1 MTWNWLDVLIIALAL
16 AQIGF
21 CVAIGVVL
29 GRIKN
34 GAVARF
40 SGAIG
45 RNVASGK
52 KLIETAKTVGTVSL
66 PHLQGIRA
74 HLSAVPRYLRP
85 VSLTAPVSYGA
96 MVRYLGMGQLLLAR
110 SSAKQ
115 GKPTAPQKKRTG
127 FAERAGLIPPV
138 WQKIAPLWGYAGI
151 ALSAWRE
158 VQKQLPEIRR
168 AVGEARDKRID
179 KPAENAL

>member
-1 MTWNWLDVLIIALAL
+1 MSWNWLDVLIIALAL

-21 CVAIGVVL
+21 CIAIGVVL

-45 RNVASGK
+45 RNIETGK
-52 KLIETAKTVGTVSL
+52 KLLETGKAIGAVSL
-66 PHLQGIRA
+66 PHLQTIRA
-74 HLSAVPRYLRP
+74 RLSAVPRHLRP
-85 VSLTAPVSYGA
+85 VSLQTDFSYGA
-96 MVRYLGMGQLLLAR
+96 IVRYVGMGQLLLAR
-110 SSAKQ
+110 P
-115 GKPTAPQKKRTG
+115 GKPTGTRKRRAG

-138 WQKIAPLWGYAGI
+138 WQKVAPLWGYAGI

-168 AVGEARDKRID
+168 AVEEAQKKRID
-179 KPAENAL
+179 NPAENRL